1 MARPRRADKK
11 QQRYTLLLRPDLWD
25 WIEQQAQA
33 ANKTVN
39 EFIESLI
46 EQARSSPPQ

>member
-11 QQRYTLLLRPDLWD
+11 EQRHTLLLRPDLWN
-25 WIEQQAQA
+25 WIEQQAQI
-33 ANKTVN
+33 ANLTVN

-46 EQARSSPPQ
+46 EQARNSPPQ

>member
-1 MARPRRADKK
+1 MARPRRTDKK
-11 QQRYTLLLRPDLWD
+11 EQRHTLLLRPDLWD

-33 ANKTVN
+33 TNQTVN

-46 EQARSSPPQ
+46 EQARSNPPK